1 VGPLLANFNV
11 FDDALQKASGR
22 DRPRLHWC
30 AIGTTVFLPFHAA
43 GVYSGHSLQEC
54 CSDYIVSS
62 YTPTLSALH
71 RARANLTPIARRPL
85 VLLAAS
91 ASETTASLSMPF
103 LDNVKAEVRD
113 VTRIAQATNHIEV
126 LEYGHISA
134 ANVHE
139 VAEALPRADIVH
151 LACHGVQDKED
162 PLSSGFC
169 LGDGKLT
176 VSELMDVK
184 LDHAFL
190 AFLSACETAKGD
202 KNQPDQA
209 IHLAAAM
216 LFCGFRSVVA
226 TMWCVHTCARRLY
239 VPISFRSMWDD
250 DGPAVARVF
259 YKELLA
265 EEVIDADAVAYA
277 LDAAVSQLRSDGV
290 SPSRWASYIHLG
302 A

>member
-1 VGPLLANFNV
+1 MILIMP
-11 FDDALQKASGR
+11 LQKANGR

-30 AIGTTVFLPFHAA
+30 AIGATVFLPIHAA
-43 GVYSGHSLQEC
+43 GVYSGNSLQEC

-71 RARANLTPIARRPL
+71 RARRNLSPIARGSL
-85 VLLAAS
+85 VLLAAG
-91 ASETTASLSMPF
+91 APETMTSLKMPF
-103 LDNVKAEVRD
+103 LDNVQRELTD
-113 VTRIAQATNHIEV
+113 VSRIARATDAIEI
-126 LEYGHISA
+126 LEYGLTSA
-134 ANVHE
+134 AKVHE
-139 VAEALPRADIVH
+139 VAEAMPRADIVH
-151 LACHGVQDKED
+151 LACHGMQDQED
-162 PLSSGFC
+162 PLNSGFC

-176 VSELMDVK
+176 VSELMGIR
-184 LDHAFL
+184 LDHPFL

-226 TMWCVHTCARRLY
+226 TMWCVRTCAHRLY
-239 VPISFRSMWDD
+239 VPISFRSIWDD

-259 YKELLA
+259 YEVLLA

-277 LDAAVSQLRSDGV
+277 LDAAVSKLRSDGV